1 MKEIIV
7 ATKNAKKIKELN
19 AALAG
24 LPIRLLSLDEVV
36 DVAEAV
42 EDGTTFEENA
52 LKKARHYLSATQKA
66 CLADDSGLEVDAL
79 DGAPGVYSA
88 RYAGEN
94 ADDAA
99 NNRKLIEAL
108 QGVSDEKRSARFRCV
123 LVFLDVDGTTLIS
136 EGKCE
141 GSIAHETKGTHG
153 FGYDPLFCLKGH
165 GERRMAELSLEEK
178 NAVSHRGN
186 AVRAMAQKLQEL
198 LK

>member
-7 ATKNAKKIKELN
+7 ATKNAKKITELN

-24 LPIRLLSLDEVV
+24 LSLRLLSLDEVAE
-36 DVAEAV
+36 VAEAV
-42 EDGTTFEENA
+42 EDGLTFEENA
-52 LKKARHYLSATQKA
+52 LKKARHYLAATGKA

-88 RYAGEN
+88 RYAGEIS
-94 ADDAA
+94 DDAA
-99 NNRKLIEAL
+99 NNRKLLESL
-108 QGVSDEKRSARFRCV
+108 QEVPDEKRSARFRCV

-141 GSIAHETKGTHG
+141 GVIAHAPKGTHG
-153 FGYDPLFCLKGH
+153 FGYDPLFSLPDVGK
-165 GERRMAELSLEEK
+165 RMAELSLQEK

-186 AVRAMAQKLQEL
+186 AVRAMAEKLKEL
-198 LK
+198 MK